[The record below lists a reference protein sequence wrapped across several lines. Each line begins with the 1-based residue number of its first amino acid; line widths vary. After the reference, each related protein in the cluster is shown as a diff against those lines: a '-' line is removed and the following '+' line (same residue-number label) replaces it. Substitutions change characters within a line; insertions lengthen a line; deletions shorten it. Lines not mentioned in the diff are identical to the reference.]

1 MSTLSEFTARGAR
14 QGDERERSRGQS
26 TLRGPVVVL
35 KGWRE
40 GMDKAAVTLLLREY
54 GIPLAQAHDAT
65 ISILRDEPVSVQFP
79 GEVEL
84 EAVRRKLEQ
93 LGAVL

>member
-1 MSTLSEFTARGAR
+1 MSTLSEFTADDAR
-14 QGDERERSRGQS
+14 QGGERARSHGQS
-26 TLRGPVVVL
+26 TSRGPVVVL

-40 GMDKAAVTLLLREY
+40 GMDKAAVTLLLREC

-65 ISILRDEPVSVQFP
+65 NIILRSEPVRVQFP
-79 GEVEL
+79 DEVDL
-84 EAVRRKLEQ
+84 AAVRRKLER